1 MGKRDVVG
9 FVLVALVGA
18 LPGVGLAETPAER
31 RLRVLEDQL
40 RKTQDE
46 MQQLRRELNQ
56 QKAIGQATQKQA
68 ESAEQQATTVQTAQK
83 GFELPDWVKKFTLFG
98 DVRIRHEGFYHRPA
112 KDEAGLHARNRERF
126 RARVGLKFTY
136 SDELSATVRLA
147 SGNPDDPIST
157 NETFSGVFTGKR
169 IRYDWAFITF
179 SPGKTF
185 GLRPGVLS
193 ISGGKMPN
201 PIFRV
206 GEMVFDDDLAGEGF
220 SETVQLLGAPMG
232 ALDQVKI
239 HALQWSFNEVQNGQ
253 DGWLFGGQIN
263 PQMHIGTT
271 QIEAGVG
278 QFGYLNVNQI
288 AQALKTNTALF
299 NSNLL
304 DSEGNFESA
313 FNLTDAALAVTFP
326 NVIGTQPVRL
336 FADYVHNWDAANDD
350 SHGVMGG
357 IKFGQT
363 KTQGD
368 WAITTMYE
376 SLGQEAALSTFT
388 YSDFGVGGTNQQGPV
403 VALEYQLLNPLTISV
418 KNHFT
423 NYINR
428 PADTSN
434 PTLFRLQL
442 DALVKF

>member
-1 MGKRDVVG
+1 
-9 FVLVALVGA
+9 
-18 LPGVGLAETPAER
+18 
-31 RLRVLEDQL
+31 
-40 RKTQDE
+40 
-46 MQQLRRELNQ
+46 
-56 QKAIGQATQKQA
+56 
-68 ESAEQQATTVQTAQK
+68 
-83 GFELPDWVKKFTLFG
+83 
-98 DVRIRHEGFYHRPA
+98 
-112 KDEAGLHARNRERF
+112 
-126 RARVGLKFTY
+126 
-136 SDELSATVRLA
+136 
-147 SGNPDDPIST
+147 
-157 NETFSGVFTGKR
+157 
-169 IRYDWAFITF
+169 
-179 SPGKTF
+179 
-185 GLRPGVLS
+185 
-193 ISGGKMPN
+193 MPN

-206 GEMVFDDDLAGEGF
+206 SEMVFDDDLAGEGF

-288 AQALKTNTALF
+288 AQSLKTNTALF

-304 DSEGNFESA
+304 DADGNFESA
-313 FNLTDAALAVTFP
+313 FNLTDATVAVTFP
-326 NVIGTQPVRL
+326 NVLGTQPVRL

-350 SHGVMGG
+350 SHGVLGG
-357 IKFGQT
+357 VKLGQT

-368 WAITTMYE
+368 WAITTFYE
-376 SLGQEAALSTFT
+376 SIGQESALSTFT
-388 YSDFGVGGTNQQGPV
+388 YSDFGPGGTNQQGPV

-423 NYINR
+423 NYIVR